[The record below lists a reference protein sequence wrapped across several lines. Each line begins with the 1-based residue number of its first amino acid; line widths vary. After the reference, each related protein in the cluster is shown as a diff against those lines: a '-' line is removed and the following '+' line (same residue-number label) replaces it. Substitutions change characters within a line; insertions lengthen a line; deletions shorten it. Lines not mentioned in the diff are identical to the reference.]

1 MSKEEIIEELKL
13 ELNPGSKKVDD
24 LLEMA
29 ADLTIQR
36 DELKAKVAELEENVR
51 KEKERGSYWNNL
63 YLKEEKKVCE
73 MRKSMQLICEVSNEI
88 CERWKG

>member
-1 MSKEEIIEELKL
+1 MSKEDIIEELK
-13 ELNPGSKKVDD
+13 LNPGSKKVDD

-51 KEKERGSYWNNL
+51 KEKESGSYWYDL
-63 YLKEEKKVCE
+63 YSKEEKKVCE
-73 MRKSMQLICEVSNEI
+73 MRESMQLICKVSNEI
-88 CERWKG
+88 YERWKV

>member
-51 KEKERGSYWNNL
+51 KEKESGSYWYDL

-73 MRKSMQLICEVSNEI
+73 MRESMQLICKVSNEI
-88 CERWKG
+88 YERWKV